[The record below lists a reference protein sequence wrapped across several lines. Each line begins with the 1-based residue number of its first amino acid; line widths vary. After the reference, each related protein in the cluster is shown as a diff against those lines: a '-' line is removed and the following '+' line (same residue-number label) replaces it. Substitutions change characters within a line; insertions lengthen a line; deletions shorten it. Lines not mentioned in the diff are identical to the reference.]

1 MKYLRLVLITVTPVV
16 IILLMQSP
24 GMGQTLGNPVM
35 LKSKSWSVGI
45 SADRIKYELK
55 NHEYLSVRGLLNA
68 SFSVNDVFDLTLL
81 AGMGNMNIRYPDER
95 ARTNFDAKNSL
106 AIGGSA
112 KIYRSVPEIDNV
124 RLMGEI
130 GVLRFMPIGH
140 SFSTLSGNDAD
151 YYQKFDWREYW
162 LTLGTIFSYNQY
174 DIYAGYQGRKI
185 QQIEVFS
192 DEEYVSGLQSGFVA
206 GVNFNLPAG
215 YAFNLQFRTING
227 SAVSIGVSQS
237 ISY

>member
-1 MKYLRLVLITVTPVV
+1 MKYLRLVQKTVTPVV
-16 IILLMQSP
+16 IILLMQSH
-24 GMGQTLGNPVM
+24 GMGQTTGNPVI
-35 LKSKSWSVGI
+35 LKSKSWGVGI
-45 SADRIKYELK
+45 SADRIKYELE
-55 NHEYLSVRGLLNA
+55 NHEYVSVRGLINA
-68 SFSVNDVFDLTLL
+68 SFSVNDVFDLTIL

-95 ARTNFDAKNSL
+95 ARTNFDAKNSI

-112 KIYRSVPEIDNV
+112 KIYRSVPEINNV
-124 RLMGEI
+124 RLMGEF
-130 GVLRFMPIGH
+130 GVLRFTPIGH
-140 SFSTLSGNDAD
+140 SFSTLSGDDTD

-192 DEEYVSGLQSGFVA
+192 AEEFVSGLQSGLVA
-206 GVNFNLPAG
+206 GVNLKLPAG
-215 YAFNLQFRTING
+215 YGLNLQFRTING

-237 ISY
+237 VSY